1 VNAICG
7 AGVAALV
14 LFGIAT
20 LLHFAIAKQDARK
33 RIQGQPV
40 RWWVSLMFLVGAV
53 FGAFLAD
60 NKRYYLHEVVGGM
73 GGFGLLVGLV
83 AGNIHGALNLF
94 RFRDEKN
101 GPVVLPHDSAETM
114 AEQSQN
120 PYAPPRRT

>member
-1 VNAICG
+1 
-7 AGVAALV
+7 
-14 LFGIAT
+14 
-20 LLHFAIAKQDARK
+20 
-33 RIQGQPV
+33 
-40 RWWVSLMFLVGAV
+40 MFLVGAV

-94 RFRDEKN
+94 RLRDEKN
-101 GPVVLPHDSAETM
+101 GPVVLPHDSAETI
-114 AEQSQN
+114 ADQSQN